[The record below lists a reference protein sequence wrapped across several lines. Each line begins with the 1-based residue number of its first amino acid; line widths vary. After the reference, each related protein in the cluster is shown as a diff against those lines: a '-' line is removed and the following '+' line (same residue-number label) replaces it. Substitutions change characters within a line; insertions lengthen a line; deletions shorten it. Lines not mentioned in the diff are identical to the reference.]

1 MSIFHIWPEEPHL
14 RNGNQVLSATLEMP
28 TIGKERLW
36 YSVPENQKNN
46 LCENAD
52 PFVVGA
58 IYRIMECGF
67 DVKVHGTLS
76 PSLIRNLEEYQ
87 AAWSEW
93 LPSLKRVRIHADR
106 EEETVLLH
114 DRTDAIIPFS
124 AGVDSCF
131 SAYRHAR
138 SFGPQ
143 VPHKITS
150 AIMVQ
155 GFDIPLDD
163 SVGFH
168 LSVEKSGALL
178 NSLNIE
184 LIPISTN
191 FRELVTDWSH
201 SFGSALVSCLSLFSG
216 RFSVGL
222 VGQGLTY
229 SECSLLHEGSNPL
242 TDALLSSDSF
252 RIVPDGTGFTRA
264 DKIYAM
270 RDWDEFLHH
279 LRVCWQGEQRDR
291 NCCACEKC
299 IRNILTF
306 RALGLGLPPCFPID
320 VDDATLEMIGL
331 GGEALSEIRYAGLR
345 DLAEK
350 AGTQGKWND
359 ILDARLDRIRRKRER
374 KRNTQGMSYVISRIR
389 HKMAVRTRLKKL
401 IGT

>member
-1 MSIFHIWPEEPHL
+1 M
-14 RNGNQVLSATLEMP
+14 
-28 TIGKERLW
+28 
-36 YSVPENQKNN
+36 
-46 LCENAD
+46 
-52 PFVVGA
+52 
-58 IYRIMECGF
+58 
-67 DVKVHGTLS
+67 
-76 PSLIRNLEEYQ
+76 
-87 AAWSEW
+87 
-93 LPSLKRVRIHADR
+93 
-106 EEETVLLH
+106 
-114 DRTDAIIPFS
+114 
-124 AGVDSCF
+124 
-131 SAYRHAR
+131 
-138 SFGPQ
+138 
-143 VPHKITS
+143 
-150 AIMVQ
+150 
-155 GFDIPLDD
+155 
-163 SVGFH
+163 
-168 LSVEKSGALL
+168 
-178 NSLNIE
+178 
-184 LIPISTN
+184 
-191 FRELVTDWSH
+191 
-201 SFGSALVSCLSLFSG
+201 
-216 RFSVGL
+216 
-222 VGQGLTY
+222 TY